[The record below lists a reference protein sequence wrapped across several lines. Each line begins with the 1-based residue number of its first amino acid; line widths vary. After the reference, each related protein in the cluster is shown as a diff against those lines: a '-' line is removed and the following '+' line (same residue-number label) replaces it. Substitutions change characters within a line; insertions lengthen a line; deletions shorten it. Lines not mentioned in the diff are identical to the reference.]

1 MSNQNREIS
10 PAESN
15 NERAKCS
22 LRRVETELFEA
33 ELSIVSGGSLHLTCA
48 SGRHFAKVKIT
59 C

>member
-22 LRRVETELFEA
+22 LMRVETELFEA

-48 SGRHFAKVKIT
+48 SGRHFA
-59 C
+59 